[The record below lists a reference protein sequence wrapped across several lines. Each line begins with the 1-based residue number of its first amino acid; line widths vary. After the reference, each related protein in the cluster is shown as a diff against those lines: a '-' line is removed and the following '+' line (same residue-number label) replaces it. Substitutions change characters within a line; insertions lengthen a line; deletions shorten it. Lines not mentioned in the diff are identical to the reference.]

1 MDKILRLHQKGMD
14 KLMNKKYIVAL
25 FGAAGAG
32 KDTIQKEIVKQSP
45 YLCYEIISSTT
56 RPPREYEQN
65 WVDYH
70 FISDEE
76 SQKYLDNGDYLEY
89 AEFRGWRYGTLK
101 NSIRSDKINVG
112 VFNITG
118 VKQLLNLPWDEY
130 TIIPI
135 YITCSDKTR
144 LLRQLNREVE
154 PDCEEIC
161 RRFKTDKEDFTRK
174 NINFHH
180 FIIENEHNEISA
192 IVQND
197 ILPLLYE
204 AILTEIIQHKSIH
217 STDNVT
223 ISLHY

>member
-1 MDKILRLHQKGMD
+1 MGKILRLHQKGMD

-45 YLCYEIISSTT
+45 YLCHEIISSTT

-101 NSIRSDKINVG
+101 NSIRSDKINIG
-112 VFNITG
+112 VFNIAG

-204 AILTEIIQHKSIH
+204 TILIEIIQHKSIH

>member
-1 MDKILRLHQKGMD
+1 
-14 KLMNKKYIVAL
+14 MNKKYIVAL

-45 YLCYEIISSTT
+45 YLCHEIISSTT

-76 SQKYLDNGDYLEY
+76 SKKYLDQEEYLEY

-101 NSIRSDKINVG
+101 DSIRSDKINIG
-112 VFNITG
+112 VFNIAG
-118 VKQLLNLPWDEY
+118 VKQLLNLPLNEY

-144 LLRQLNREVE
+144 LLRQLNREVC

-161 RRFKTDKEDFTRK
+161 RRFKTDKKDFDPK

-180 FIIENEHNEISA
+180 LVIENEHNEVSA
-192 IVQND
+192 IVRNE
-197 ILPLLYE
+197 ILPWVYE
-204 AILTEIIQHKSIH
+204 AILQELIQNKSFH
-217 STDNVT
+217 CLEDYT
-223 ISLHY
+223 IRAESYNFS